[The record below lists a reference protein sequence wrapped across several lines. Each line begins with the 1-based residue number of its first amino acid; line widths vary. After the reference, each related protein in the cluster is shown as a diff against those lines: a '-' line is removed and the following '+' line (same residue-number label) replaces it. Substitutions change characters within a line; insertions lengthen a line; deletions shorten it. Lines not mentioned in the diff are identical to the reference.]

1 MQQANSSGNELFISK
16 CSDRSRVTTIQ
27 GYYGEIKHCKRL
39 DKMTSKAFFFTLK
52 FCYPL
57 IQI

>member
-39 DKMTSKAFFFTLK
+39 DKMTSKAFFL
-52 FCYPL
+52 P
-57 IQI
+57 